1 MTLHLIYKEWIKTR
15 WFALVA
21 LVAGLAAVVGIFAG
35 VAGGIRNDAPLY
47 LSRLLTNKE
56 AFFAL
61 FRFVPLF
68 AALGP
73 VRVVY
78 SMVLYGFLLLSAIL
92 ACCLL
97 LFVGLTAVYLPAE
110 IIRAALVTMMPW
122 VLGGMTAYFWIA
134 MIAMEP
140 VGKFRFF
147 YFIVAYLLISVFM
160 RKFAVGN
167 VETLLPV
174 LAALT
179 GVSSVSVLFTAR
191 RFNKGEL

>member
-68 AALGP
+68 AAVLIGVSQFLPEVVDKRIKISLHLPLGP
-73 VRVVY
+73 VRVV
-78 SMVLYGFLLLSAIL
+78 
-92 ACCLL
+92 
-97 LFVGLTAVYLPAE
+97 
-110 IIRAALVTMMPW
+110 
-122 VLGGMTAYFWIA
+122 
-134 MIAMEP
+134 
-140 VGKFRFF
+140 
-147 YFIVAYLLISVFM
+147 
-160 RKFAVGN
+160 
-167 VETLLPV
+167 
-174 LAALT
+174 
-179 GVSSVSVLFTAR
+179 
-191 RFNKGEL
+191 